1 MTERDVAWSI
11 PTYFAF
17 DRGGALDRLINW
29 VGGGLYAD
37 CPDEMIELAA
47 ITVSW
52 AFTSPNR
59 RMRDYATKALSKLM
73 AGRLSLLPKLIE
85 RFEGLN
91 DPYVIERLSS
101 VTYGAVIS
109 GGEAEPASAVAS
121 AEAIKHIALAE
132 DQIPNALAR
141 DSVRGVFEWCA
152 QKQLV
157 EQNELLAVLPP
168 YGAEPPDTPRSLDVL
183 KSTYDKES
191 IPDEDLR
198 WPYSELFSSIFGFL
212 GDFGRYVIDSKLSD
226 FSPTPLGS
234 TKRPIGRVPIYPSE
248 LGRAWV
254 FERVLSLGWTP
265 SRFAYFDKNEVTD
278 YSGRG
283 THKAERFG
291 KKYQWIA
298 LNELIARVSDNFE
311 MTTGMDGQYK
321 SYKGPWQSF
330 GRDIDPTLPPPLRFR
345 NENDE
350 LRLGETF
357 SSDDEPWWIPLQLD
371 HQTNTLPF
379 DENWAVQTG
388 DIPDLESLVNRTDG
402 KGMKW
407 VALHNHDNSQEDV
420 PGEGT
425 GRSRRR
431 RSMLNIVFSWLVS
444 HDDREKLKDSQAQ
457 GTLWKGWMP
466 EDRELTD
473 TAYLGELPWAA
484 AADEYPDTWQAFRLK
499 NESSPEEID
508 VYPTWATYFWEGNV
522 LDCSINDGV
531 RARFP
536 APILFDAG
544 QLRWIPGTRKWC
556 TPDGTM
562 VAQYRESGACSALL
576 VREDWLR
583 GTLEKT
589 GQSIVFGRFGEKKLY
604 QTEPEF
610 LLVGDWTQVHD
621 LASLE
626 GADWWFTRSHFE
638 RRSIGQ

>member
-1 MTERDVAWSI
+1 M
-11 PTYFAF
+11 
-17 DRGGALDRLINW
+17 
-29 VGGGLYAD
+29 
-37 CPDEMIELAA
+37 
-47 ITVSW
+47 
-52 AFTSPNR
+52 
-59 RMRDYATKALSKLM
+59 
-73 AGRLSLLPKLIE
+73 
-85 RFEGLN
+85 
-91 DPYVIERLSS
+91 
-101 VTYGAVIS
+101 
-109 GGEAEPASAVAS
+109 
-121 AEAIKHIALAE
+121 
-132 DQIPNALAR
+132 
-141 DSVRGVFEWCA
+141 
-152 QKQLV
+152 
-157 EQNELLAVLPP
+157 
-168 YGAEPPDTPRSLDVL
+168 
-183 KSTYDKES
+183 
-191 IPDEDLR
+191 
-198 WPYSELFSSIFGFL
+198 
-212 GDFGRYVIDSKLSD
+212 
-226 FSPTPLGS
+226 
-234 TKRPIGRVPIYPSE
+234 
-248 LGRAWV
+248 
-254 FERVLSLGWTP
+254 LSLGWTP

-278 YSGRG
+278 YSGLG

-311 MTTGMDGQYK
+311 MARGMDGQYK

-407 VALHNHDNSQEDV
+407 VALHNHYDSREDV

-444 HDDREKLKDSQAQ
+444 HDDREKLEDSQAQ

-473 TAYLGELPWAA
+473 TAYLGEFPWAA

-626 GADWWFTRSHFE
+626 GADWRFTRAHFE